1 MKTKQITVK
10 QIPGDELTYRVTKT
24 VDTIVPIIGTNL
36 KSHEVEHY
44 CRKRDY
50 KVTVL
55 PSSTRTRP

>member
-24 VDTIVPIIGTNL
+24 VDTIVPTIGENL
-36 KSHEVEHY
+36 KAHEVEYY
-44 CRKRDY
+44 CKARQYR
-50 KVTVL
+50 VTVL